1 MQHWMGPVLHWLGAM
16 VCVGFA
22 GAKVIVVVVVA
33 VVVTGGGAPQG
44 AGVAAARRVRAK
56 SI

>member
-1 MQHWMGPVLHWLGAM
+1 MGPVLHWLGAM
-16 VCVGFA
+16 VWVGFA
-22 GAKVIVVVVVA
+22 GVKVIVVVVVA

>member
-1 MQHWMGPVLHWLGAM
+1 MHWLGAM

-44 AGVAAARRVRAK
+44 AGVAAARRGRAK
-56 SI
+56 MRNKTIE